1 MKEDTKGK
9 FFSMPRET
17 WVKDKGNGQCRLL
30 LNPSD
35 MQIGARYDES
45 YWVMG
50 DQFMQKYYTIYDHQK
65 WRVGLVESKNEFAS
79 PTASSSD
86 GVPALS
92 ADKALLN

>member
-50 DQFMQKYYTIYDHQK
+50 D
-65 WRVGLVESKNEFAS
+65 
-79 PTASSSD
+79 
-86 GVPALS
+86 
-92 ADKALLN
+92 